1 MIALRIALQ
10 HVHKHPESA
19 APWWSMVEYCRHQ
32 AESELQAVLR
42 KGPRTP
48 LGAAV
53 WCHYWHRPLCVSV
66 HLQWMRA
73 DRGRPAGLVST
84 AH

>member
-48 LGAAV
+48 LGAVVWSSLLAPATLRQRPPAV
-53 WCHYWHRPLCVSV
+53 DACRP
-66 HLQWMRA
+66 
-73 DRGRPAGLVST
+73 RPAGWAGT